1 MYFMPG
7 KGGIGAVT
15 ALSFAA
21 FWLGVVLE
29 VLEAA
34 AAEDFLLAQVEA
46 ETTVLETTTVAE
58 IFSAAA

>member
-1 MYFMPG
+1 MPG

-29 VLEAA
+29 EALEAA
-34 AAEDFLLAQVEA
+34 AAAADFLLAEVEA
-46 ETTVLETTTVAE
+46 ETMVLETTTVAE
-58 IFSAAA
+58 VFAAAA